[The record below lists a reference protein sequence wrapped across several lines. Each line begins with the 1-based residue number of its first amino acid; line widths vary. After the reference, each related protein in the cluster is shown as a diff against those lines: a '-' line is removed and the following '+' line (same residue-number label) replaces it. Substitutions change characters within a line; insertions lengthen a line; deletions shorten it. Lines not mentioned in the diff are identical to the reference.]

1 MTGCCS
7 NIIVGSKM
15 PTNIPNGNNKCEAIQ
30 KHIFYKLTTKL
41 KMTKL
46 S

>member
-1 MTGCCS
+1 MTGHCS

-15 PTNIPNGNNKCEAIQ
+15 PTNNPNGNYKWEVMQ
-30 KHIFYKLTTKL
+30 KRIFYKLTTKL

-46 S
+46 C